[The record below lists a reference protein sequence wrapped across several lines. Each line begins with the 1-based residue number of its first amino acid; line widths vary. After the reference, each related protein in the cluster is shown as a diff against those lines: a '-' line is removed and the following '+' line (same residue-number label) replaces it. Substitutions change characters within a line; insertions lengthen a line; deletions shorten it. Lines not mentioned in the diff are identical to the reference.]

1 MIVKAKGS
9 FLKVTPTKA
18 RQIMDLIRGK
28 DVDAALAILDNI
40 NKRPVPFIKKILNSA
55 ISNAKQKGIEKNNL
69 YISKIVADN
78 GPSWKRFRAAAFGR
92 ATRILKRTAHIT
104 IELDMRLKGN

>member
-28 DVDAALAILDNI
+28 EVDAALAILNSI
-40 NKRPVPFIKKILNSA
+40 NKRPVPYIIKILNSA
-55 ISNAKQKGIEKNNL
+55 VSNAKQKGIERNHL

-78 GPSWKRFRAAAFGR
+78 GPTWKRTRAAAFGR

-104 IELDMRLKGN
+104 IELDMKLKS

>member
-28 DVDAALAILDNI
+28 DVDAALAILNSI
-40 NKRPVPFIKKILNSA
+40 NKRPVPYITKILNSA
-55 ISNAKQKGIEKNNL
+55 VSNAKQKGIEINHL

-78 GPSWKRFRAAAFGR
+78 GPIWKRSRAAAFGR

-104 IELDMRLKGN
+104 IELDMRLK

>member
-1 MIVKAKGS
+1 MIVRARGR

-28 DVDAALAILDNI
+28 DVVSALATLNTV
-40 NKRPVPFIKKILNSA
+40 NKRPVVFLKKILNSA
-55 ISNAKQKGIEKNNL
+55 ISNAKQKGIDKEAL
-69 YISKIVADN
+69 YISKIIAEN
-78 GPSWKRFRAAAFGR
+78 GPAWKRFRPAAFGR

-104 IELDMRLKGN
+104 IELDLKEHN

>member
-1 MIVKAKGS
+1 MIVKAKAS
-9 FLKVTPTKA
+9 FLKVTPNKA

-28 DVDAALAILDNI
+28 DVNSALAILNNL
-40 NKRPVPFIKKILNSA
+40 NKRPVPYIKKVLDSA
-55 ISNAKQKGIEKNNL
+55 ISNAKHKGIERNLL

-78 GPSWKRFRAAAFGR
+78 GPTWKRFRAAAFGR

-104 IELDMRLKGN
+104 IELDMKLKS

>member
-1 MIVKAKGS
+1 MIARARGR

-18 RQIMDLIRGK
+18 RQIMDLVRGK
-28 DVDAALAILDNI
+28 DVDSALATLNTV
-40 NKRPVPFIKKILNSA
+40 NKRPVVFLKKILNSA
-55 ISNAKQKGIEKNNL
+55 VSNAKQKGIAKEDL

-78 GPSWKRFRAAAFGR
+78 GPAWKRFRPVAFGR

-104 IELDMRLKGN
+104 IELDVRDK